1 MARSILT
8 QAAILLSVASFLFT
22 TTVHAA
28 NCNTGQNPYCAG
40 NAQFEQLC
48 CNPGSI
54 CYWSNQNGAAAC
66 CQAGTDCSGDNG
78 PNCNTLNAVTQVQQT
93 TYYSQVVYTSTVPT
107 AAVVYYSS
115 TSDYNSWLPWTSTQN
130 VAVTNTV
137 TQPAVVYV
145 TSTVGVVE
153 SQPQVQTDQA
163 YVTVTQPAQPV
174 QVLAEAARYSGSRQA
189 MRRAA
194 VAAAVAAG
202 ACALVA

>member
-8 QAAILLSVASFLFT
+8 QAAILLSSASFFFT
-22 TTVHAA
+22 TTVHAQ
-28 NCNTGQNPYCAG
+28 CNTNQNPYCAG

-48 CNPGSI
+48 CNVGSV
-54 CYWSNQNGAAAC
+54 CYWSNRNGAAAC
-66 CQAGTDCSGDNG
+66 CQAGTDCSYDNG

-93 TYYSQVVYTSTVPT
+93 TYYSEVVYTSVPT

-115 TSDYNSWLPWTSTQN
+115 TPDYNSWQPWTS
-130 VAVTNTV
+130 VNTV

-153 SQPQVQTDQA
+153 TQPVVQTA
-163 YVTVTQPAQPV
+163 VTVTQPAQPV

-189 MRRAA
+189 MYRAA